1 MVKPA
6 PEQSVRPDDL
16 LQTSVGWVAAA
27 LVQELSQPLA
37 AIRANVQAARR
48 LLARDGPDN
57 RELAAALADL
67 LEDTDLLG
75 SMVSAL
81 RAPLDGLVRKT
92 WVEPEREIRL
102 TVGLLSGPGSQLT
115 VVADDEAT
123 AAWGRPGAVGVAV
136 LHLLLSLPSLSVR
149 TVHVTRSANDRL
161 LVEILGGGVG
171 QGVDYEPAT
180 ARALHAAAATTVIER
195 LGGRLDLAASAGPRF
210 EVVLTRG

>member
-1 MVKPA
+1 MKPA

-16 LQTSVGWVAAA
+16 LQASVGWVAAA

-75 SMVSAL
+75 STVSAL
-81 RAPLDGLVRKT
+81 RAPLDGPVRQT
-92 WVEPEREIRL
+92 WIEPEREIRL
-102 TVGLLSGPGSQLT
+102 AVGLLSSPGLQLD
-115 VVADDEAT
+115 VVADDEA
-123 AAWGRPGAVGVAV
+123 AAVRGRPGAIGVAV
-136 LHLLLSLPSLSVR
+136 LHLLLSLPSLSGRMVR
-149 TVHVTRSANDRL
+149 ATRPANDRL
-161 LVEILGGGVG
+161 LVEVLGGGVDRG
-171 QGVDYEPAT
+171 IDYEPAT
-180 ARALHAAAATTVIER
+180 AGALHAAAATTVIER

-210 EVVLTRG
+210 EMVLTRG

>member
-1 MVKPA
+1 MKPA

-16 LQTSVGWVAAA
+16 LQASVGWVAAA

-48 LLARDGPDN
+48 LLTRDGPDN

-81 RAPLDGLVRKT
+81 RAPLDGPVRQT
-92 WVEPEREIRL
+92 WIEPEREIRL
-102 TVGLLSGPGSQLT
+102 AVGLFSGPGVQLD
-115 VVADDEAT
+115 VVADDEA
-123 AAWGRPGAVGVAV
+123 AAVRGRPGAIGVAV
-136 LHLLLSLPSLSVR
+136 LHLLLILPSLSGR
-149 TVHVTRSANDRL
+149 TVRATRPANDRL
-161 LVEILGGGVG
+161 LVEVLGGGVDRG
-171 QGVDYEPAT
+171 IDYEPAT
-180 ARALHAAAATTVIER
+180 TGALHAAAATTVIER
-195 LGGRLDLAASAGPRF
+195 LGGRLDLAARAGPRF

>member
-1 MVKPA
+1 MKPA
-6 PEQSVRPDDL
+6 PEQPARPDDL
-16 LQTSVGWVAAA
+16 LQASVGWVAAA

-37 AIRANVQAARR
+37 AIRTNVQAARR

-81 RAPLDGLVRKT
+81 RAPLDDPVRQT

-102 TVGLLSGPGSQLT
+102 AVGLLSSPGLHLD
-115 VVADDEAT
+115 VVVDDEA
-123 AAWGRPGAVGVAV
+123 AAVRGRSGAIGVAV
-136 LHLLLSLPSLSVR
+136 LHLLLSLPALSGRMVR
-149 TVHVTRSANDRL
+149 ATRPTNDRL
-161 LVEILGGGVG
+161 LVEVLGGVVG
-171 QGVDYEPAT
+171 QGIDCEPAT
-180 ARALHAAAATTVIER
+180 TNALHAAAATTVIER

-210 EVVLTRG
+210 EVALTRG